1 MHVCVLMGW
10 VIIFEMWTSKFNFHL
25 IASHI
30 ESTTLDDG
38 DYELVLGQDQGFP
51 EDPAQVVE
59 ELTEAPNPS
68 SETSDTPALT
78 PTPEGKPRTYPII
91 SVTLQY
97 SSIYIISCIKFRNWS
112 ATLDAWILGIQCN
125 APESLSF
132 RCSAK

>member
-1 MHVCVLMGW
+1 VN
-10 VIIFEMWTSKFNFHL
+10 FQSKFHPIYF

-68 SETSDTPALT
+68 SEISDSPAPTL
-78 PTPEGKPRTYPII
+78 TPEGKPRTYPITLF
-91 SVTLQY
+91 TLQ
-97 SSIYIISCIKFRNWS
+97 SKSIILYLALS
-112 ATLDAWILGIQCN
+112 LGIEVI
-125 APESLSF
+125 P
-132 RCSAK
+132 